1 LEIFWKNLILGL
13 AFAVLDLIFGGF
25 FEILFYLNFK
35 YV

>member
-1 LEIFWKNLILGL
+1 LILGL
-13 AFAVLDLIFGGF
+13 AFALFEMIFGGF